1 MISLIGGN
9 PVNSTVMRHESG
21 GLPETL
27 SVLAALQVTDSC
39 DAIALGV
46 AYAKTTIVQSEA
58 VCSRCARTACLR
70 CRRDGSILSRRARV
84 YVGLWRPII
93 RCRLA
98 RQLSDPLR

>member
-1 MISLIGGN
+1 ML
-9 PVNSTVMRHESG
+9 ESIRVARQ
-21 GLPETL
+21 LNRYAARKRRSSKTL

-39 DAIALGV
+39 GAIALGV
-46 AYAKTTIVQSEA
+46 AYARTTIVQSEA